1 MTTPQMTARIFAH
14 AERGPIIG
22 ENPSMPMAQKAMR
35 WTRADLQR
43 LPDDGNKYE
52 VVRGELFVTPAPS
65 SGHQEIISVLAQHI
79 TPYVQAQALGR
90 VHQARSVVV
99 IEGSEVEPDL
109 YVRPTVPLPPP
120 SWKNAPRPI
129 LVVEVLS
136 NATRRRDQIKK
147 RSLYMD
153 ARIAEYWIV
162 DRDDRSIRIVRP
174 DQDDILA
181 TDTLRWH
188 PTGAADPLELDVAGV
203 FREALG

>member
-1 MTTPQMTARIFAH
+1 MTTPLMTARIFAH
-14 AERGPIIG
+14 APRGPIIE
-22 ENPSMPMAQKAMR
+22 ENPIMEMPQQTMR

-65 SGHQEIISVLAQHI
+65 PGHQEIISVLARDI
-79 TPYVQAQALGR
+79 TSYVQAQSLGR

-109 YVRPTVPLPPP
+109 YVRPTVPVPPP
-120 SWKNAPRPI
+120 SWEDAPPPI

-153 ARIAEYWIV
+153 ARIAVYWIV
-162 DRDDRSIRIVRP
+162 DRNDRSIRVVRP
-174 DQDDILA
+174 GQEDVLA

-188 PTGAADPLELDVAGV
+188 PTGAVDLFELDVAGV

>member
-1 MTTPQMTARIFAH
+1 MTTPRMTARIFAH
-14 AERGPIIG
+14 APRGPIIE
-22 ENPSMPMAQKAMR
+22 ENRIMEMAQQTMR

-65 SGHQEIISVLAQHI
+65 AGHQEIISVIAQHI
-79 TPYVQAQALGR
+79 TPYVQAQTLGR

-109 YVRPTVPLPPP
+109 YVRPPVPVPPP
-120 SWKNAPRPI
+120 SWEDAPRPI

-153 ARIAEYWIV
+153 ARILEYWIV
-162 DRDDRSIRIVRP
+162 DRNDRSIRVVRP
-174 DQDDILA
+174 DQDDMLVR
-181 TDTLRWH
+181 DTLRWH
-188 PTGAADPLELDVAGV
+188 PTGAADPFELDVAGI